1 MKTIEIPLS
10 EYLAYQRLVG
20 YAQSIT
26 GEKFITHRRETPY
39 DVCVWHHPVT
49 SSWREGL
56 VQAAN
61 ACDKKETPP

>member
-26 GEKFITHRRETPY
+26 TEQYIIRFQEIPGDTCE
-39 DVCVWHHPVT
+39 WHHPVT
-49 SSWREGL
+49 PDWRAGL
-56 VQAAN
+56 LRAAN
-61 ACDKKETPP
+61 ACDQKETNT